1 MGQPGKSCLFQDRF
15 RLLSESFLV
24 MGPFSTTR
32 NGPWSK
38 NAESCLK
45 ITNDN
50 SFFIGSCCLHVDYIL
65 LTTPNP
71 FKENNYSVRELRE
84 GFKMEFPWIWVG
96 PISILWDLNFFKNLY
111 LVASTKKFI
120 KNGQTKVEIIIAIC
134 ESES

>member
-1 MGQPGKSCLFQDRF
+1 
-15 RLLSESFLV
+15 

-32 NGPWSK
+32 NEPWCK

-45 ITNDN
+45 ITDDN
-50 SFFIGSCCLHVDYIL
+50 SFFIGSCSLHVDHIL

-71 FKENNYSVRELRE
+71 FQENNYIVRELRK
-84 GFKMEFPWIWVG
+84 GFKMEFPWMWVG

-120 KNGQTKVEIIIAIC
+120 KKGQTKVKIIIAIC